1 MRFPPFSRKLKSAK
15 TKGDQGRFVY
25 GENQMIN
32 SVKEVLEYFPYNIQN
47 KITEYGNKLDSLEE
61 IRVRAN
67 RNILL
72 KIGQDEFKVDYLIN
86 TNEIL
91 EILQRICDNSIYTYQ
106 NQICNGFITIKGR
119 T

>member
-1 MRFPPFSRKLKSAK
+1 
-15 TKGDQGRFVY
+15 
-25 GENQMIN
+25 MIN

-47 KITEYGNKLDSLEE
+47 KIIEYENKLDSLEE

-72 KIGQDEFKVDYLIN
+72 RIGQDEFKVNYMIN
-86 TNEIL
+86 INEIL

-119 T
+119 A

>member
-1 MRFPPFSRKLKSAK
+1 MNF
-15 TKGDQGRFVY
+15 
-25 GENQMIN
+25 E
-32 SVKEVLEYFPYNIQN
+32 
-47 KITEYGNKLDSLEE
+47 NKLDNLEE
-61 IRVRAN
+61 IRIRTN
-67 RNILL
+67 KKILL
-72 KIGQDEFKVDYLIN
+72 KIGQDEYEVNHIVN

>member
-1 MRFPPFSRKLKSAK
+1 
-15 TKGDQGRFVY
+15 
-25 GENQMIN
+25 MIN
-32 SVKEVLEYFPYNIQN
+32 SVKEVLEYFSYNIQN
-47 KITEYGNKLDSLEE
+47 KIIEYGNKLDRLEE

-67 RNILL
+67 RNVLL
-72 KIGQDEFKVDYLIN
+72 KIGQDEFKVDYIIN

>member
-1 MRFPPFSRKLKSAK
+1 MLFFH
-15 TKGDQGRFVY
+15 

-47 KITEYGNKLDSLEE
+47 KIIEYENKLDELEE

-67 RNILL
+67 RNVLL
-72 KIGQDEFKVDYLIN
+72 KIGQDEFKVDYIIN

>member
-1 MRFPPFSRKLKSAK
+1 
-15 TKGDQGRFVY
+15 
-25 GENQMIN
+25 MIN
-32 SVKEVLEYFPYNIQN
+32 SVKAVLEYFPYNIQN
-47 KITEYGNKLDSLEE
+47 KIIEYGNKLDRLEE

-72 KIGQDEFKVDYLIN
+72 KIGQDEFKVDYITN

-106 NQICNGFITIKGR
+106 NQICSGFITIKGR
-119 T
+119 TQSSELQGM

>member
-1 MRFPPFSRKLKSAK
+1 
-15 TKGDQGRFVY
+15 
-25 GENQMIN
+25 MIN
-32 SVKEVLEYFPYNIQN
+32 SVKEVMEYFPYNIKS
-47 KITEYGNKLDSLEE
+47 KIIEYGNKLDGLEE

-67 RNILL
+67 RNVLL
-72 KIGQDEFKVDYLIN
+72 KIGQDEFKVDYIIN

>member
-1 MRFPPFSRKLKSAK
+1 
-15 TKGDQGRFVY
+15 
-25 GENQMIN
+25 MIN
-32 SVKEVLEYFPYNIQN
+32 NVEDVLEYFPSQIKLEINKYCNIN
-47 KITEYGNKLDSLEE
+47 EKLEE
-61 IRVRAN
+61 IRLRTN
-67 RNILL
+67 RNIIL
-72 KIGQDEFKVDYLIN
+72 KIGQEEVILNYVIN

>member
-1 MRFPPFSRKLKSAK
+1 
-15 TKGDQGRFVY
+15 
-25 GENQMIN
+25 MIN

-47 KITEYGNKLDSLEE
+47 KIIEYENKLDELEE

-67 RNILL
+67 RNVLL
-72 KIGQDEFKVDYLIN
+72 KIGQDEFKVDYIIN